1 MKDIYS
7 PLDIDEEWDNMAPMV
22 DAPVMGGAEGA
33 TAVAVK
39 PDEGTDMNAMMP
51 AKEEA
56 TSTLPPVAESNAMNT
71 DTMPATPPLVN
82 EGLKEDTASQDAAFE
97 VANADMG
104 AAMNNDDK
112 LNIGDINPTMNTETP
127 QAGLDMQ
134 ANENMNQ
141 DMKPAIPEQ
150 TPETMSPAKEENKVA
165 TAVPV
170 IDMNEASTEMTNTK
184 DSAVKVGESFTPEEK
199 PAEDRFEGMET
210 EETEE
215 APKEEKPKASNEE
228 PAAAELPVTPA
239 DKKVSKF
246 GSSSKNEMKFDMS
259 EVNEAMDSFEK
270 ESDMQDN
277 KFIKMLEEAK
287 GRALEGINHEIDSV
301 QNKLND
307 LNGQLDKIG
316 SKRDMVQGDLDKLM
330 DEKSRIESSL

>member
-56 TSTLPPVAESNAMNT
+56 TSTLPPAMES
-71 DTMPATPPLVN
+71 PAV
-82 EGLKEDTASQDAAFE
+82 DTADTKESTAEDAAFT

-104 AAMNNDDK
+104 AAMNDDDK
-112 LNIGDINPTMNTETP
+112 LNIGDINPTMSTETP
-127 QAGLDMQ
+127 QTGVDMQ

-141 DMKPAIPEQ
+141 DMKPAMPEQ
-150 TPETMSPAKEENKVA
+150 MPEAMNPTKEENKVA

-170 IDMNEASTEMTNTK
+170 IDMNEASTEMTNTT
-184 DSAVKVGESFTPEEK
+184 DSSVKVGESFTPEEK

-210 EETEE
+210 EEK
-215 APKEEKPKASNEE
+215 PKASNEEKPKAPKEE

-239 DKKVSKF
+239 DKEVSKF
-246 GSSSKNEMKFDMS
+246 GSNSKNEMKFDMS
-259 EVNEAMDSFEK
+259 EANKAMDSFEK
-270 ESDMQDN
+270 ESDESDAGLMNSIDRYIGTLETSLSTKRDRHDKLVNDASKLQD
-277 KFIKMLEEAK
+277 
-287 GRALEGINHEIDSV
+287 EIDRD
-301 QNKLND
+301 QAR
-307 LNGQLDKIG
+307 LDKATQA
-316 SKRDMVQGDLDKLM
+316 RDIMK
-330 DEKSRIESSL
+330 